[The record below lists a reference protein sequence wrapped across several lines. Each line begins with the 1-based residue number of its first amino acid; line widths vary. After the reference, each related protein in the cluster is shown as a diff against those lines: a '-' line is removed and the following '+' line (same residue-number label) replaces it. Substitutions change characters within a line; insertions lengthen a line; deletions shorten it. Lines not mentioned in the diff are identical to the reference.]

1 MVTWFGGVNVR
12 VPVAVGAFSGDIA
25 RVPVAVGVF
34 SGDIARVLVAVAVFG
49 SVALG
54 NTVRVIG

>member
-1 MVTWFGGVNVR
+1 VR